1 MRKGEE
7 HVGEMQVIILKIALF
22 FHTREAFALHACGA
36 EGATLSLRYVAK
48 NASVKGEV
56 ELRQH

>member
-22 FHTREAFALHACGA
+22 FHMSEAFV
-36 EGATLSLRYVAK
+36 LSRLLKV
-48 NASVKGEV
+48 
-56 ELRQH
+56 LL